1 MSSVVKKCPRDCI
14 VYDATFTG
22 TCASC
27 FGPLKFFCKTH
38 NEWLED
44 ANCPKCSG
52 PATSETT
59 PPMKAPSAGPSIVGM
74 LAVLAICVGVFAV
87 CGLFVYRAIY
97 AKPKPVSG
105 TAPTPAV
112 SPPSVPPPVPVK
124 VAAPAPPVSAPA
136 VATLS
141 LGQLLAEP
149 DQYVGKLVKITGS
162 IQFRD
167 AGKET
172 FDLRQGDHIIT
183 VHYRNVPAAMKTIIA
198 GTSADRLLRVS
209 GTLTLDAT
217 DNSYYLI
224 ARSADTP

>member
-1 MSSVVKKCPRDCI
+1 MSSIAKKCPKDGI
-14 VYDATFTG
+14 VYDAAFTG

-52 PATSETT
+52 TATSETT
-59 PPMKAPSAGPSIVGM
+59 PSMKAPSAGPSIVGM

-97 AKPKPVSG
+97 AKPKPVSVA
-105 TAPTPAV
+105 APTPAV
-112 SPPSVPPPVPVK
+112 SPPSMPPPVPVQ
-124 VAAPAPPVSAPA
+124 VAAPASPVSAPA

-172 FDLRQGDHIIT
+172 LDLRQGDHIIT

-198 GTSADRLLRVS
+198 ATSANRLLSVS

-224 ARSADTP
+224 ARSVAMP